1 MENNNSKLRA
11 KDRLIVALDYD
22 NLNDAINI
30 VEDLGNSVE
39 IYKVGLEIF
48 LNTNGNIIDYLKL
61 KKKKIFLDL
70 KFHDITNT
78 VKKACEYAID
88 KDIFMFNVHVANG
101 TKTMS
106 AISEIALKKKSNSII
121 LGVTVLTSLDINDI
135 NEIYDSSYNNV
146 NAIVNNMAGLV
157 KKSGL
162 TGIVCSA
169 QEAKSIKEKHGA
181 DFITVCPG
189 VRPSFSSTDDQVRVM
204 TPYEAIKNG
213 ADYLVI
219 GRPITSHSDPRT
231 AVEMICSE
239 MEGVKI

>member
-101 TKTMS
+101 SKTMS

-146 NAIVNNMAGLV
+146 NAIVNNM
-157 KKSGL
+157 
-162 TGIVCSA
+162 CSA
-169 QEAKSIKEKHGA
+169 QEVKSIKEKHGA

-239 MEGVKI
+239 MEGVKV